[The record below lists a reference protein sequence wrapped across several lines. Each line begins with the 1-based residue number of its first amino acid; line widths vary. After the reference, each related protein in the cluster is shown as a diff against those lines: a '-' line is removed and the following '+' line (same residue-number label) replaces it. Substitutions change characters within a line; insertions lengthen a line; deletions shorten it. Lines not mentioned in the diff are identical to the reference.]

1 MKNNI
6 SNVPFE
12 IIDTEKQLAKIVEHV
27 NLCTDIFIDTEFDD
41 FNAQYGLHLQLIQL
55 FDGATCFL
63 IDPIKIKNLDIL
75 WAVFENENIC
85 KVLYSG
91 ANDVAVLKKYNCNTK
106 NIFDIQVAALL
117 CNRTANSYSD
127 LIKAEFGVEIDK
139 SQQRSKWDNRPLT
152 ASQLT
157 YACNDVIYLHRLKE
171 IFSGEII
178 KNNVLHILQ
187 QENILIEAATKKD
200 FEPKLKPVQKRIFNS
215 YAKTKLM
222 EFKMLINNYAK
233 LLNVPLYYIVQDSV
247 LEDIIKDKSKFLAN
261 PFVSGFHKDVLN
273 NDLFKKQFLEIAHS
287 INIDKGWENIAKE
300 KISRDKSLTNYN
312 DMGVN
317 KESFLSFKQFIISRY
332 GEVAGTVILK
342 GLSKKMSDEVIEW
355 EGTTQYQRDLYND
368 FLASS

>member
-1 MKNNI
+1 MPI
-6 SNVPFE
+6 E
-12 IIDTEKQLAKIVEHV
+12 IIDTEKTLAEIVEYI

-41 FNAQYGLHLQLIQL
+41 FNAQYGLHLQLIQI
-55 FDGATCFL
+55 FDGSTCFL

-127 LIKAEFGVEIDK
+127 LIQAEFGIEIDK

-152 ASQLT
+152 ASQVM

-171 IFSGEII
+171 IFLQEIK
-178 KNNVLHILQ
+178 KNNTLHIM
-187 QENILIEAATKKD
+187 QEENVLIESAVKKD
-200 FEPKLKPVQKRIFNS
+200 FELKLKPIQKRTFNS

-222 EFKMLINNYAK
+222 EFKTLINNYAK
-233 LLNVPLYYIVQDSV
+233 LLNIPLYYIVQDSV
-247 LEDIIKDKSKFLAN
+247 LEDIVKDKTRFLTN
-261 PFVSGFHKDVLN
+261 PFASGFYKDVVN
-273 NDLFKKQFLEIAHS
+273 NEIFKKQFLEIVHS
-287 INIDKGWENIAKE
+287 INTDKGWENAGKE
-300 KISRDKSLTNYN
+300 RNSKDDTLIKYSVT
-312 DMGVN
+312 GVN
-317 KESFLSFKQFIISRY
+317 KENFLSFKEYIISRY

-368 FLASS
+368 FQASS